1 VLRKR
6 REPEMAEKVRTPAR
20 RAVTIGLVAG
30 VLGIYL
36 VATGNVLRFHTR
48 NVLTNAEGDGLLQL
62 SYTFLLVVVLAA
74 GYWAS
79 RVSSEQRPEPAA
91 VLGLGALSGAVA
103 GALLFLFVA
112 VMKALIAQGLIVSE
126 ILSEIRGVLLDDIL
140 LFGQGL
146 APGALFLIG
155 GGGVLG
161 ALAASLHLLNRTNRR
176 PLFIGLVA
184 ALLVSMLEP
193 ILRLILSG
201 LGLQTDWLYKGRGLT
216 VIGAIVVFI
225 VAAAIAAAWTRR
237 GDRVRKRV
245 EDLPTQQR
253 KTLRL
258 VTLTLFVLFLLVLPQ
273 LAGLRVSEV
282 LTTVLIYVLLGLGL
296 NIVVGYAGLLD
307 LGYVAF
313 FAVGA
318 YGIAIFTFRSS
329 FLVSESGVGVTSL
342 QIADTGYTNFWVAL
356 PFVVIIAVIIGLLI
370 GAPVLRLRGDYL
382 AIVTLGFG
390 EIIRVLVQSD
400 WLDPWLGGA
409 QGIIAPSDIPPAAW
423 ELRKPQNLYYIIL
436 VFCLLA
442 AFISYRLVNS
452 RVGRAWAAMR
462 EDESVAEAMG
472 ISVIKYKLLAF
483 GIGAGIASLGGA
495 FFAAKIGSVFPN
507 SFKLIVSINV
517 LAVIILGGMG
527 SIPGVIVGAIVLV
540 ALPELLRE
548 FAEYRLLFYGAILVA
563 IMILKPE
570 GLVPN
575 KRRVRELHEIE
586 AEEAQFAKRTG
597 GETAAPVVTGGSD
610 GGEKE

>member
-1 VLRKR
+1 V
-6 REPEMAEKVRTPAR
+6 AEKVRTPAR

-30 VLGIYL
+30 VVGIYL
-36 VATGNVLRFHTR
+36 AATGNLDRFHER
-48 NVLTNAEGDGLLQL
+48 NVITTAAGEGLLQL
-62 SYTFLLVVVLAA
+62 SYTFLLLAVLAA
-74 GYWAS
+74 GYRAA
-79 RVSSEQRPEPAA
+79 RVFSERQPDPAGT
-91 VLGLGALSGAVA
+91 VGLGALTGAVA
-103 GALLFLFVA
+103 GAMIVLFVA
-112 VMKALIAQGLIVSE
+112 AMKALIAQELQVSD
-126 ILSEIRGVLLDDIL
+126 ILVEVRTELLDEIL
-140 LFGQGL
+140 LFGQSL
-146 APGALFLIG
+146 GAGAALLIG
-155 GGGVLG
+155 GGAILG
-161 ALAASLHLLNRTNRR
+161 ALAASLHLLDRRNRR
-176 PLFIGLVA
+176 PLLIGLLA
-184 ALLVSMLEP
+184 TLLVSMMEP
-193 ILRLILSG
+193 FLRVILNG
-201 LGLQTDWLYKGRGLT
+201 LKVETDWLYKGRGLT
-216 VIGAIVVFI
+216 VTGAIVVFV
-225 VAAAIAAAWTRR
+225 VATGLATAWTRR
-237 GDRVRKRV
+237 GSLVRQRVR
-245 EDLPTQQR
+245 ELPTQQR

-258 VTLTLFVLFLLVLPQ
+258 VSLALFVLFLLVLPQ

-318 YGIAIFTFRSS
+318 YGMAIFTFRSS

-342 QIADTGYTNFWVAL
+342 QIAEKGFTNFWVAL
-356 PFVVIIAVIIGLLI
+356 PFVVIIAVIVGVLI

-409 QGIIAPSDIPPAAW
+409 QGIIAPSPIPPAGW
-423 ELRKPQNLYYIIL
+423 ELRKPANLYYLIL
-436 VFCLLA
+436 VACLLA

-483 GIGAGIASLGGA
+483 AIGAGIACLGGA

-527 SIPGVIVGAIVLV
+527 SIPGVIVGSIVLV

-563 IMILKPE
+563 IMIFKPE

-586 AEEAQFAKRTG
+586 AEEVQFAKRVG
-597 GETAAPVVTGGSD
+597 GDTAPPVVTGGAD
-610 GGEKE
+610 GGEKK

>member
-1 VLRKR
+1 V
-6 REPEMAEKVRTPAR
+6 AEKVRTPAR

-30 VLGIYL
+30 VVGIYL
-36 VATGNVLRFHTR
+36 AATGNILRFHTR
-48 NVLTNAEGDGLLQL
+48 NVLTTADAEGLLQL
-62 SYTFLLVVVLAA
+62 SYTFLLLVVLAA
-74 GYWAS
+74 AYRAS
-79 RVSSEQRPEPAA
+79 RVSSEQRPEPTAT
-91 VLGLGALSGAVA
+91 VGLGALSGAVA
-103 GALLFLFVA
+103 GGLVFLFVA
-112 VMKALIAQGLIVSE
+112 AMKGLIAQELIVSE
-126 ILSEIRGVLLDDIL
+126 ILPEIRGVLLDDIL

-146 APGALFLIG
+146 SLGGVLLVG
-155 GGGVLG
+155 GGTALG
-161 ALAASLHLLNRTNRR
+161 ALAASLHFLDRQNRR
-176 PLFIGLVA
+176 PLLIGLLA
-184 ALLVSMLEP
+184 TLLVSMMEP
-193 ILRLILSG
+193 FLRVILSG
-201 LGLQTDWLYKGRGLT
+201 LGLGTVWLYRGRGLT
-216 VIGAIVVFI
+216 VTGAIVVF
-225 VAAAIAAAWTRR
+225 AIAIGVATAWTRR
-237 GDRVRKRV
+237 GSHVRKRV
-245 EDLPTQQR
+245 RELPAQQR
-253 KTLRL
+253 KLLRGSSL
-258 VTLTLFVLFLLVLPQ
+258 ALFVLFLLVLPQ

-318 YGIAIFTFRSS
+318 YAVAILTFRSS
-329 FLVSESGVGVTSL
+329 FLVSESGVGVTQL
-342 QIADTGYTNFWVAL
+342 QIAEKGFTNFWVAL
-356 PFVVIIAVIIGLLI
+356 PFVVIIAVIIGVLI

-409 QGIIAPSDIPPAAW
+409 QGIIAPSPIPPAGL
-423 ELRKPQNLYYIIL
+423 ELRKPENLYYLIL

-442 AFISYRLVNS
+442 AFISYRLVDS

-483 GIGAGIASLGGA
+483 AIGAGVACLGGA
-495 FFAAKIGSVFPN
+495 FFAVKIGSVFPN
-507 SFKLIVSINV
+507 SFKLQVSINV

-540 ALPELLRE
+540 GLPELLRE

-563 IMILKPE
+563 IMIIKPE

-586 AEEAQFAKRTG
+586 AEEVQFAKRA
-597 GETAAPVVTGGSD
+597 GEDTAPPVVTGGGE
-610 GGEKE
+610 GGEKK

>member
-1 VLRKR
+1 
-6 REPEMAEKVRTPAR
+6 MAEKVRTPTR

-30 VLGIYL
+30 VVGIYL
-36 VATGNVLRFHTR
+36 AATGNVLRFHTR

-103 GALLFLFVA
+103 GALIFLFVA

-146 APGALFLIG
+146 GPGALFLIG
-155 GGGVLG
+155 GGAVLG
-161 ALAASLHLLNRTNRR
+161 ALAASLHLLDRTNRR

-201 LGLQTDWLYKGRGLT
+201 LGLDTDWLYKGRGLT

-237 GDRVRKRV
+237 GSLVRERVR
-245 EDLPTQQR
+245 ELPAPRR
-253 KTLRL
+253 KVLRGGSL
-258 VTLTLFVLFLLVLPQ
+258 ALFIVFLLVLPL

-342 QIADTGYTNFWVAL
+342 QIAEKGYTNFWVAL

-409 QGIIAPSDIPPAAW
+409 QGIIAPSEIPPAAW

-586 AEEAQFAKRTG
+586 ADEAQFAKRAG
-597 GETAAPVVTGGSD
+597 HEDSPAPVVTAAEGT
-610 GGEKE
+610 EKE

>member
-1 VLRKR
+1 
-6 REPEMAEKVRTPAR
+6 
-20 RAVTIGLVAG
+20 LVAG
-30 VLGIYL
+30 VVGIYL
-36 VATGNVLRFHTR
+36 AATGNILRFHTR
-48 NVLTNAEGDGLLQL
+48 NVLTTADGDGLLQL
-62 SYTFLLVVVLAA
+62 SYTFLLLVVLAA
-74 GYWAS
+74 GYRAS
-79 RVSSEQRPEPAA
+79 RGSPERRPDPARTI
-91 VLGLGALSGAVA
+91 GLGALTGAVA
-103 GALLFLFVA
+103 GALIVLFVA
-112 VMKALIAQGLIVSE
+112 AMKALIAQELQVSE
-126 ILSEIRGVLLDDIL
+126 ILVEVRKGLLDDIL

-146 APGALFLIG
+146 GLGAVLLIG
-155 GGGVLG
+155 GGAALG
-161 ALAASLHLLNRTNRR
+161 ALASSLHFMDRRNRR
-176 PLFIGLVA
+176 PLLIGLVA
-184 ALLVSMLEP
+184 TLLVSMMEPFLRVILE
-193 ILRLILSG
+193 G

-216 VIGAIVVFI
+216 VTGAIVVFI
-225 VAAAIAAAWTRR
+225 VVTALAAAWARR
-237 GDRVRKRV
+237 GSLVRERVR
-245 EDLPTQQR
+245 ELPAQR
-253 KTLRL
+253 RKVLRGSSL
-258 VTLTLFVLFLLVLPQ
+258 ALLILFLLALPQ

-318 YGIAIFTFRSS
+318 YAMAIFTFRSS
-329 FLVSESGVGVTSL
+329 FLVSESGVGVGTLDIAEKGFTS
-342 QIADTGYTNFWVAL
+342 FWVAL
-356 PFVVIIAVIIGLLI
+356 PFVVILAVIIGVLI

-390 EIIRVLVQSD
+390 EIIRVLVQSN

-409 QGIIAPSDIPPAAW
+409 QGIIAPSPIPPAGL
-423 ELRKPQNLYYIIL
+423 ELRKPANLYYLIL
-436 VFCLLA
+436 IACLLA

-483 GIGAGIASLGGA
+483 AMGAAIACLGGA
-495 FFAAKIGSVFPN
+495 FFAVKIGSVFPG
-507 SFKLIVSINV
+507 SFKLQVSINV

-527 SIPGVIVGAIVLV
+527 SIPGVIVGSLVLV

-586 AEEAQFAKRTG
+586 AEEAQFAKRAG
-597 GETAAPVVTGGSD
+597 EETAAPVVTGGAD

>member
-1 VLRKR
+1 
-6 REPEMAEKVRTPAR
+6 MAEKVRTPAR
-20 RAVTIGLVAG
+20 RAITIGLVAG
-30 VLGIYL
+30 VVGIYL
-36 VATGNVLRFHTR
+36 AATGNILRFHTR
-48 NVLTNAEGDGLLQL
+48 NVLTTADGEGLLQL
-62 SYTFLLVVVLAA
+62 SYTFLLLVVLVA
-74 GYWAS
+74 GYLAS
-79 RVSSEQRPEPAA
+79 RFSSERRPEPAA
-91 VLGLGALSGAVA
+91 TLGLGALSGAVA
-103 GALLFLFVA
+103 GGLLFLFVA
-112 VMKALIAQGLIVSE
+112 AMKGLIAQELIVSE
-126 ILSEIRGVLLDDIL
+126 IMPEIRGVLLDDIL
-140 LFGQGL
+140 LFGQGMGL
-146 APGALFLIG
+146 GAVFLIG
-155 GGGVLG
+155 GGAALG
-161 ALAASLHLLNRTNRR
+161 ALAASLHLLDRRNRR
-176 PLFIGLVA
+176 PIFTGLLST
-184 ALLVSMLEP
+184 LLVSMMEP
-193 ILRLILSG
+193 FLRVILSG
-201 LGLQTDWLYKGRGLT
+201 LGLETDWLYEGGGLT
-216 VIGAIVVFI
+216 VTGAIVVFV
-225 VAAAIAAAWTRR
+225 VAAGLSAAWTRR
-237 GDRVRKRV
+237 GDVVRTRVR
-245 EDLPTQQR
+245 ELPAQQR
-253 KTLRL
+253 KVLRGGSLAL
-258 VTLTLFVLFLLVLPQ
+258 VIVLLLVLPR

-318 YGIAIFTFRSS
+318 YGIAILTFRSS
-329 FLVSESGVGVTSL
+329 FLVSESGIGVAQLDLGEKGFTS
-342 QIADTGYTNFWVAL
+342 FWIAL
-356 PFVVIIAVIIGLLI
+356 PFVVIIAVIIGVLI

-390 EIIRVLVQSD
+390 EIIRVLVASD
-400 WLDPWLGGA
+400 WLRPWLGGA
-409 QGIIAPSDIPPAAW
+409 QGIIAPSPIPPAGW
-423 ELRKPQNLYYIIL
+423 ELRKPENLYYLIL
-436 VFCLLA
+436 VACLLA

-483 GIGAGIASLGGA
+483 AIGAGIACLGGA

-507 SFKLIVSINV
+507 SFRLQVSINV

-527 SIPGVIVGAIVLV
+527 SIPGVIVGSLVLV

-586 AEEAQFAKRTG
+586 PEEAQFAKRVG
-597 GETAAPVVTGGSD
+597 GDTAPPVVTGGGD
-610 GGEKE
+610 GGEKK

>member
-1 VLRKR
+1 
-6 REPEMAEKVRTPAR
+6 
-20 RAVTIGLVAG
+20 LVAG
-30 VLGIYL
+30 VVGIYL
-36 VATGNVLRFHTR
+36 AATGNILRFHTR
-48 NVLTNAEGDGLLQL
+48 NVLTTADGDGLLQL
-62 SYTFLLVVVLAA
+62 SYTFLLLVVLAA
-74 GYWAS
+74 GYRAS
-79 RVSSEQRPEPAA
+79 RGSPERRPDPARTI
-91 VLGLGALSGAVA
+91 GLGALTGAVA
-103 GALLFLFVA
+103 GALIVLFVA
-112 VMKALIAQGLIVSE
+112 AMKALIAQELQVSE
-126 ILSEIRGVLLDDIL
+126 ILVEVRKGLLDDIL

-146 APGALFLIG
+146 GLGAVLLIG
-155 GGGVLG
+155 GGAALG
-161 ALAASLHLLNRTNRR
+161 ALASSLHFMDRRNRR
-176 PLFIGLVA
+176 PLLIGLVA
-184 ALLVSMLEP
+184 TLLVSMMEPFLRVILE
-193 ILRLILSG
+193 G

-216 VIGAIVVFI
+216 VTGAIVVFI
-225 VAAAIAAAWTRR
+225 VVTALAAAWARR
-237 GDRVRKRV
+237 GSLVRERVR
-245 EDLPTQQR
+245 ELPAQR
-253 KTLRL
+253 RKVLRGSSL
-258 VTLTLFVLFLLVLPQ
+258 ALLILFLLALPQ

-318 YGIAIFTFRSS
+318 YAMAIFTFRSS
-329 FLVSESGVGVTSL
+329 FLVSESGVGVGTLDIAEKGFTS
-342 QIADTGYTNFWVAL
+342 FWVAL
-356 PFVVIIAVIIGLLI
+356 PFVVILAVIIGVLI

-390 EIIRVLVQSD
+390 EIIRVLVQSN

-409 QGIIAPSDIPPAAW
+409 QGIIAPSPIPPAGL
-423 ELRKPQNLYYIIL
+423 ELRKPANLYYLIL
-436 VFCLLA
+436 IACLLA

-483 GIGAGIASLGGA
+483 AMGAAIACLGGA
-495 FFAAKIGSVFPN
+495 FFAVKIGSVFPG
-507 SFKLIVSINV
+507 SFKLQVSINV

-527 SIPGVIVGAIVLV
+527 SIPGVIVGSLVLV

-563 IMILKPE
+563 IMIPKPE

-586 AEEAQFAKRTG
+586 AEEAQFAKRAG
-597 GETAAPVVTGGSD
+597 EETAAPVVTGGAN

>member
-1 VLRKR
+1 V
-6 REPEMAEKVRTPAR
+6 AEKVRTPAR

-30 VLGIYL
+30 VVGIYL
-36 VATGNVLRFHTR
+36 AATGNILRFHTR
-48 NVLTNAEGDGLLQL
+48 NVLTTADGEGLLQL
-62 SYTFLLVVVLAA
+62 SYTFLLLVVLAA
-74 GYWAS
+74 GYRAS
-79 RVSSEQRPEPAA
+79 RVSSDQRPEPAA
-91 VLGLGALSGAVA
+91 ALGLGALSGAVA
-103 GALLFLFVA
+103 GGLIFLFIA
-112 VMKALIAQGLIVSE
+112 AMKGLIAQELIVSE
-126 ILSEIRGVLLDDIL
+126 ILTEIRGVLLDDIL
-140 LFGQGL
+140 LFGQGVGL
-146 APGALFLIG
+146 GGVLLIG
-155 GGGVLG
+155 GGAGLG
-161 ALAASLHLLNRTNRR
+161 ALASSLHLLDRQNRR
-176 PLFIGLVA
+176 PLLIGLVA

-193 ILRLILSG
+193 FLRVILSG
-201 LGLQTDWLYKGRGLT
+201 LGLETDWLYKGRGLT
-216 VIGAIVVFI
+216 VTGAIVVFI
-225 VAAAIAAAWTRR
+225 VVTALVAAWTRR
-237 GDRVRKRV
+237 GSLVRERVR
-245 EDLPTQQR
+245 DLPAQQR
-253 KTLRL
+253 KVLRGSTLA
-258 VTLTLFVLFLLVLPQ
+258 LFILFLLVLPL

-342 QIADTGYTNFWVAL
+342 QIAEKGFTNFWVAL
-356 PFVVIIAVIIGLLI
+356 PFVVIIAVIVGVLI

-409 QGIIAPSDIPPAAW
+409 QGIIAPSPIPPASL
-423 ELRKPQNLYYIIL
+423 ELRKPENLYYIIL

-483 GIGAGIASLGGA
+483 AMGAGIACLGGA

-507 SFKLIVSINV
+507 SFKLDVSINV

-527 SIPGVIVGAIVLV
+527 SIPGVIVGALVLV
-540 ALPELLRE
+540 GLPELLRE

-563 IMILKPE
+563 IMIFKPE
-570 GLVPN
+570 GLIPN

-586 AEEAQFAKRTG
+586 AEEAQYAKRAG
-597 GETAAPVVTGGSD
+597 EETAPPVVTGGAD
-610 GGEKE
+610 GGEKK

>member
-1 VLRKR
+1 
-6 REPEMAEKVRTPAR
+6 MAEKVRTPTR
-20 RAVTIGLVAG
+20 RAVNIGLIAG
-30 VLGIYL
+30 VVGIYL
-36 VATGNVLRFHTR
+36 AATGNILRFHTR
-48 NVLTNAEGDGLLQL
+48 NVLTTADGEGLLRL
-62 SYTFLLVVVLAA
+62 SYTFLLLVVLAA
-74 GYWAS
+74 GYRAS
-79 RVSSEQRPEPAA
+79 RGSPERRPDP
-91 VLGLGALSGAVA
+91 VRTIGLGALTGAVA
-103 GALLFLFVA
+103 GALIALFVA
-112 VMKALIAQGLIVSE
+112 AMKALIAQELQVSE
-126 ILSEIRGVLLDDIL
+126 ILVEVRKGLLDDIL
-140 LFGQGL
+140 VFGQGL
-146 APGALFLIG
+146 GLGAVLLIG
-155 GGGVLG
+155 GGAALG
-161 ALAASLHLLNRTNRR
+161 ALASSLHFMDRRNRR
-176 PLFIGLVA
+176 PLLIGLVA
-184 ALLVSMLEP
+184 TLLVSMMEPFLRVILE
-193 ILRLILSG
+193 G
-201 LGLQTDWLYKGRGLT
+201 LGLQTDWLYEGRGLT
-216 VIGAIVVFI
+216 VTGAIAVFA
-225 VAAAIAAAWTRR
+225 VATALAAAWTRR
-237 GDRVRKRV
+237 GSVVRKRV
-245 EDLPTQQR
+245 RELPTQQR
-253 KTLRL
+253 RVLRGSSIALL
-258 VTLTLFVLFLLVLPQ
+258 VALLLVLPQ

-318 YGIAIFTFRSS
+318 YAMAIFTFRSS
-329 FLVSESGVGVTSL
+329 FLVSESGVGVGTLDIAEKGFTS
-342 QIADTGYTNFWVAL
+342 FWVAL
-356 PFVVIIAVIIGLLI
+356 PFVVILAVIIGVLI

-390 EIIRVLVQSD
+390 EIIRVLVLSD

-409 QGIIAPSDIPPAAW
+409 QGVIAPSEIPPAGL
-423 ELRKPQNLYYIIL
+423 ELRRPQNLYYLIL
-436 VFCLLA
+436 IACLLA

-483 GIGAGIASLGGA
+483 AMGAGIACLGGA
-495 FFAAKIGSVFPN
+495 FFAVKIGSVFPN
-507 SFKLIVSINV
+507 SFKLQVSINV

-527 SIPGVIVGAIVLV
+527 SIPGVIVGSLVLV

-597 GETAAPVVTGGSD
+597 GETAAPVVTGGAD

>member
-1 VLRKR
+1 
-6 REPEMAEKVRTPAR
+6 
-20 RAVTIGLVAG
+20 LVAG
-30 VLGIYL
+30 VVGIYL
-36 VATGNVLRFHTR
+36 AATGNILRFHTR
-48 NVLTNAEGDGLLQL
+48 NVLTTADGDGLLQL
-62 SYTFLLVVVLAA
+62 SYTFLLLVVLAA
-74 GYWAS
+74 GYRAS
-79 RVSSEQRPEPAA
+79 RGSPERRPDPARTI
-91 VLGLGALSGAVA
+91 GLGALTGAVA
-103 GALLFLFVA
+103 GALIVLFVA
-112 VMKALIAQGLIVSE
+112 AMKALIAQELQVSE
-126 ILSEIRGVLLDDIL
+126 ILVEVRKGLLDDIL

-146 APGALFLIG
+146 GLGAVLLIG
-155 GGGVLG
+155 GGAALG
-161 ALAASLHLLNRTNRR
+161 ALASSLHFMDRRNRR
-176 PLFIGLVA
+176 PLLIGLVA
-184 ALLVSMLEP
+184 TLLVSMMEPFLRVILE
-193 ILRLILSG
+193 G
-201 LGLQTDWLYKGRGLT
+201 LGLQTDWLYEGRGLT
-216 VIGAIVVFI
+216 VTGAIAVFA
-225 VAAAIAAAWTRR
+225 VATALAAAWTRR
-237 GDRVRKRV
+237 GSLVRKRV
-245 EDLPTQQR
+245 RELPTQQR
-253 KTLRL
+253 RVLRGSSIA
-258 VTLTLFVLFLLVLPQ
+258 LFVAFLLILPQ

-318 YGIAIFTFRSS
+318 YAMAIFTFRSS
-329 FLVSESGVGVTSL
+329 FLVSESGVGVGTLDIAEKGFTS
-342 QIADTGYTNFWVAL
+342 FWVAL
-356 PFVVIIAVIIGLLI
+356 PFVVILAVIIGVLI

-390 EIIRVLVQSD
+390 EIIRVLVQSN

-409 QGIIAPSDIPPAAW
+409 QGIIAPSPIPPAGLD
-423 ELRKPQNLYYIIL
+423 LRRPQNLYYLIL
-436 VFCLLA
+436 IACLLA

-483 GIGAGIASLGGA
+483 AMGAAIACLGGA
-495 FFAAKIGSVFPN
+495 FFAVKIGSVFPG
-507 SFKLIVSINV
+507 SFKLQVSINV

-527 SIPGVIVGAIVLV
+527 SIPGVIVGSLVLV

-597 GETAAPVVTGGSD
+597 AETAAPVVTGGAD

>member
-1 VLRKR
+1 V
-6 REPEMAEKVRTPAR
+6 AEKVRTPTR

-30 VLGIYL
+30 VVGIYL
-36 VATGNVLRFHTR
+36 AATGNILRFHTR
-48 NVLTNAEGDGLLQL
+48 NVLTNSEGDGLLQL
-62 SYTFLLVVVLAA
+62 SYTFLLLVVLAA
-74 GYWAS
+74 GYRAS
-79 RVSSEQRPEPAA
+79 RVSSDQRPEPAA
-91 VLGLGALSGAVA
+91 TLGLGALSGAVA
-103 GALLFLFVA
+103 GGLLFLFIA
-112 VMKALIAQGLIVSE
+112 AMKALIAQELVVSE
-126 ILSEIRGVLLDDIL
+126 ILTEIRGVLLDDIL

-146 APGALFLIG
+146 GLGGVFLIG
-155 GGGVLG
+155 GGAALG
-161 ALAASLHLLNRTNRR
+161 TVAASLHLVDRLNRR
-176 PLFIGLVA
+176 PLLIGAVA
-184 ALLVSMLEP
+184 ALAVSMLEP
-193 ILRLILSG
+193 ILRVILSG
-201 LGLQTDWLYKGRGLT
+201 LGLETDWLYKGRGLT
-216 VIGAIVVFI
+216 VTGAIVVF
-225 VAAAIAAAWTRR
+225 VVVTALAAAWTRR
-237 GDRVRKRV
+237 GSLVRERVR
-245 EDLPTQQR
+245 ELPAQQR
-253 KTLRL
+253 KTLRGISL
-258 VTLTLFVLFLLVLPQ
+258 ALLVLFLLLLPQ

-329 FLVSESGVGVTSL
+329 FLVSESGVGVGSL
-342 QIADTGYTNFWVAL
+342 HIAEKGFTNFWVAL
-356 PFVVIIAVIIGLLI
+356 PLVVIIAVIIGVLI

-409 QGIIAPSDIPPAAW
+409 QGIIAPSPIPPAAW

-483 GIGAGIASLGGA
+483 AIGAGIACLGGA

-563 IMILKPE
+563 IMIFKPE

-575 KRRVRELHEIE
+575 KRRVRELHEVE
-586 AEEAQFAKRTG
+586 AEEAQFAKRP
-597 GETAAPVVTGGSD
+597 GEDTAPPVVTGGGD
-610 GGEKE
+610 GSEKK

>member
-1 VLRKR
+1 V
-6 REPEMAEKVRTPAR
+6 AEKVRTQTR

-30 VLGIYL
+30 VVGIYL
-36 VATGNVLRFHTR
+36 AATGNILRFHTR
-48 NVLTNAEGDGLLQL
+48 NVLTTADGDGLLQL
-62 SYTFLLVVVLAA
+62 SYTFLLLVVLAA
-74 GYWAS
+74 GYRAS
-79 RVSSEQRPEPAA
+79 RGSPERRPDPARTI
-91 VLGLGALSGAVA
+91 GLGALTGAVA
-103 GALLFLFVA
+103 GALIVLFVA
-112 VMKALIAQGLIVSE
+112 AMKALIAQELQVSE
-126 ILSEIRGVLLDDIL
+126 ILVEVRKGLLDDIL

-146 APGALFLIG
+146 GLGAVLLIG
-155 GGGVLG
+155 GGAALG
-161 ALAASLHLLNRTNRR
+161 ALASSLHFMDRRNRR
-176 PLFIGLVA
+176 PLLIGLVA
-184 ALLVSMLEP
+184 TLLVSMMEPFLRVILE
-193 ILRLILSG
+193 G

-216 VIGAIVVFI
+216 VTGAIVVFI
-225 VAAAIAAAWTRR
+225 VVTALAAAWARR
-237 GDRVRKRV
+237 GSLVRERVR
-245 EDLPTQQR
+245 ELPAQR
-253 KTLRL
+253 RKVLRGSSL
-258 VTLTLFVLFLLVLPQ
+258 ALLILFLLALPQ

-318 YGIAIFTFRSS
+318 YAMAIFTFRSS
-329 FLVSESGVGVTSL
+329 FLVSESGVGVGTLDIAEKGFTS
-342 QIADTGYTNFWVAL
+342 FWVAL
-356 PFVVIIAVIIGLLI
+356 PFVVILAVIIGVLI

-390 EIIRVLVQSD
+390 EIIRVLVQSN

-409 QGIIAPSDIPPAAW
+409 QGIIAPSPIPPAGL
-423 ELRKPQNLYYIIL
+423 ELRKPANLYYLIL
-436 VFCLLA
+436 IACLLA

-483 GIGAGIASLGGA
+483 AMGAAIACLGGA
-495 FFAAKIGSVFPN
+495 FFAVKIGSVFPG
-507 SFKLIVSINV
+507 SFKLQVSINV

-527 SIPGVIVGAIVLV
+527 SIPGVIVGSLVLV

-586 AEEAQFAKRTG
+586 AEEAQFAKRAG
-597 GETAAPVVTGGSD
+597 EETAAPVVTGGAN

>member
-1 VLRKR
+1 V
-6 REPEMAEKVRTPAR
+6 AEKVRTPTR

-30 VLGIYL
+30 VVGIYL
-36 VATGNVLRFHTR
+36 AATGNILRFHTR
-48 NVLTNAEGDGLLQL
+48 NVLTNPEGDGLLQL
-62 SYTFLLVVVLAA
+62 SYTFLLLVVLAA
-74 GYWAS
+74 GYRAS
-79 RVSSEQRPEPAA
+79 RVSSDQRPEPAA
-91 VLGLGALSGAVA
+91 TLGLGALSGAVA
-103 GALLFLFVA
+103 GGLLFLFIA
-112 VMKALIAQGLIVSE
+112 AMKALIAQELVVSE
-126 ILSEIRGVLLDDIL
+126 ILTEIRGVLLDDIL

-146 APGALFLIG
+146 GLGGVFLIAG
-155 GGGVLG
+155 GAALG
-161 ALAASLHLLNRTNRR
+161 TVAASLHLLDRLNRR
-176 PLFIGLVA
+176 PLLIGAVA
-184 ALLVSMLEP
+184 ALAVSMLEP
-193 ILRLILSG
+193 ILRVILSG
-201 LGLQTDWLYKGRGLT
+201 LGLETDWLYKGRGLT
-216 VIGAIVVFI
+216 VTGAIVVF
-225 VAAAIAAAWTRR
+225 VVVTALAAAWTRR
-237 GDRVRKRV
+237 GSLVRERVR
-245 EDLPTQQR
+245 ELPAQQR
-253 KTLRL
+253 KTLRGISL
-258 VTLTLFVLFLLVLPQ
+258 ALLVLFLLLLPQ

-329 FLVSESGVGVTSL
+329 FLVSESGVGVGSL
-342 QIADTGYTNFWVAL
+342 HIAEKGFTNFWVAL
-356 PFVVIIAVIIGLLI
+356 PLVVIIAVIIGVLI

-409 QGIIAPSDIPPAAW
+409 QGIIAPSPIPPAAW

-483 GIGAGIASLGGA
+483 AIGAGIACLGGA

-563 IMILKPE
+563 IMIFKPE
-570 GLVPN
+570 GLLPN

-586 AEEAQFAKRTG
+586 AEEAQFAKRAG
-597 GETAAPVVTGGSD
+597 DDTAAPVVTGGAD
-610 GGEKE
+610 GGEKA

>member
-1 VLRKR
+1 
-6 REPEMAEKVRTPAR
+6 MAEKVRTPAR

-30 VLGIYL
+30 VVGIYL
-36 VATGNVLRFHTR
+36 AATGNILRFHTR
-48 NVLTNAEGDGLLQL
+48 NVLTTADGEGLLQL
-62 SYTFLLVVVLAA
+62 SYTFLLLVVLAA
-74 GYWAS
+74 GYRAS
-79 RVSSEQRPEPAA
+79 RVSPERRLEPTAT
-91 VLGLGALSGAVA
+91 VGLGALSGAVA
-103 GALLFLFVA
+103 GGLIFLFIA
-112 VMKALIAQGLIVSE
+112 AMKALIAQQLVVSE
-126 ILSEIRGVLLDDIL
+126 IMPEIRGVLLDEIL
-140 LFGQGL
+140 LFGQGVGL
-146 APGALFLIG
+146 GGVLLIG
-155 GGGVLG
+155 GGAGLG
-161 ALAASLHLLNRTNRR
+161 ALASSLHLLDRQNRR
-176 PLFIGLVA
+176 PLLIGLVA

-193 ILRLILSG
+193 FLRVILSG
-201 LGLQTDWLYKGRGLT
+201 LGLETDWLYKGRGLT
-216 VIGAIVVFI
+216 VTGAIVVFI
-225 VAAAIAAAWTRR
+225 VVTALAAAWTRR
-237 GDRVRKRV
+237 GSLVRERVR
-245 EDLPTQQR
+245 DLPAQQR
-253 KTLRL
+253 KVLRGSTLA
-258 VTLTLFVLFLLVLPQ
+258 LFILFLLVLPL

-342 QIADTGYTNFWVAL
+342 QIAEKGFTNFWVAL
-356 PFVVIIAVIIGLLI
+356 PFVVIIAVIVGVLI

-409 QGIIAPSDIPPAAW
+409 QGIIAPSPIPPAGLD
-423 ELRKPQNLYYIIL
+423 LRRPQNLYYLIL
-436 VFCLLA
+436 IACLLA

-483 GIGAGIASLGGA
+483 AMGAGIACLGGA

-507 SFKLIVSINV
+507 SFKLDVSINV

-527 SIPGVIVGAIVLV
+527 SIPGVIVGALVLV
-540 ALPELLRE
+540 GLPELLRE

-563 IMILKPE
+563 IMIFKPE
-570 GLVPN
+570 GLIPN

-586 AEEAQFAKRTG
+586 AEEAQFAKRAEE
-597 GETAAPVVTGGSD
+597 ETAPPVVTGGRD
-610 GGEKE
+610 EGEKK

>member
-1 VLRKR
+1 V
-6 REPEMAEKVRTPAR
+6 AEKVRTPAR
-20 RAVTIGLVAG
+20 RAVTLGLIAG
-30 VLGIYL
+30 VVGIYL
-36 VATGNVLRFHTR
+36 GATGNLLRFHTR
-48 NVLTNAEGDGLLQL
+48 NVLTAPDGEGLLQL
-62 SYTFLLVVVLAA
+62 SYTFLLLVVLAA
-74 GYWAS
+74 AYRAA
-79 RVSSEQRPEPAA
+79 RVAPGQRAEPATA
-91 VLGLGALSGAVA
+91 LGLGAVTGAVA
-103 GALLFLFVA
+103 GGLVFLFVA
-112 VMKALIAQGLIVSE
+112 AMKGLIAQELIVSE
-126 ILSEIRGVLLDDIL
+126 IMPEIRAPLLDDIL

-146 APGALFLIG
+146 GMGAVFLIIG
-155 GGGVLG
+155 GAALG
-161 ALAASLHLLNRTNRR
+161 AIAASLHLLDRNNRR

-193 ILRLILSG
+193 ILRVILG
-201 LGLQTDWLYKGRGLT
+201 ELGLETDWLYKGRGLT
-216 VIGAIVVFI
+216 VIGAIIVFV

-237 GDRVRKRV
+237 GSQVRTRVR
-245 EDLPTQQR
+245 ELPTQQR

-258 VTLTLFVLFLLVLPQ
+258 VSLILLVLFLLVFPR

-329 FLVSESGVGVTSL
+329 FLVSESGVGVGSL
-342 QIADTGYTNFWVAL
+342 QIADKGFTNFWVAL
-356 PFVVIIAVIIGLLI
+356 PIVVVLAVIIGVLI

-390 EIIRVLVQSD
+390 EIIRVLVQSN

-409 QGIIAPSDIPPAAW
+409 QGIIAPSDIPPAGL
-423 ELRKPQNLYYIIL
+423 ELRQPQNLYYLIL
-436 VFCLLA
+436 AFCLLA

-452 RVGRAWAAMR
+452 RIGRAWAAMR

-483 GIGAGIASLGGA
+483 AIGAGIASLGGA

-527 SIPGVIVGAIVLV
+527 SIPGVVVGAIVLV

-548 FAEYRLLFYGAILVA
+548 FAEYRLLFYGAILMA

-575 KRRVRELHEIE
+575 KRRVRELHEVE
-586 AEEAQFAKRTG
+586 AEEAQFARRTG
-597 GETAAPVVTGGSD
+597 DEDSPAPVVTAAD
-610 GGEKE
+610 GDENR

>member
-1 VLRKR
+1 
-6 REPEMAEKVRTPAR
+6 
-20 RAVTIGLVAG
+20 LVAG
-30 VLGIYL
+30 VVGIYL
-36 VATGNVLRFHTR
+36 AATGNILRFHTR
-48 NVLTNAEGDGLLQL
+48 NVLTTADGDGLLQL
-62 SYTFLLVVVLAA
+62 SYTFLLLVVLAA
-74 GYWAS
+74 GYRAS
-79 RVSSEQRPEPAA
+79 RGSPERRPDPARTI
-91 VLGLGALSGAVA
+91 GLGALTGAVA
-103 GALLFLFVA
+103 GALIVLFVA
-112 VMKALIAQGLIVSE
+112 AMKALIAQELQVSE
-126 ILSEIRGVLLDDIL
+126 ILVEVRKGLLDDIL

-146 APGALFLIG
+146 GLGAVLLIG
-155 GGGVLG
+155 GGAALG
-161 ALAASLHLLNRTNRR
+161 ALASSLHFMDRRNRR
-176 PLFIGLVA
+176 PLLIGLVA
-184 ALLVSMLEP
+184 TLLVSMMEPFLRVILE
-193 ILRLILSG
+193 G

-216 VIGAIVVFI
+216 VTGAIVVFI
-225 VAAAIAAAWTRR
+225 VVTALAAAWARR
-237 GDRVRKRV
+237 GSLVRERVR
-245 EDLPTQQR
+245 ELPAQR
-253 KTLRL
+253 RKVLRGSSL
-258 VTLTLFVLFLLVLPQ
+258 ALLILFLLALPQ

-318 YGIAIFTFRSS
+318 YAMAIFTFRSS
-329 FLVSESGVGVTSL
+329 FLVSESGVGVGTLDIAEKGFTS
-342 QIADTGYTNFWVAL
+342 FWVAL
-356 PFVVIIAVIIGLLI
+356 PFVVILAVIIGVLI

-390 EIIRVLVQSD
+390 EIIRVLVQSN

-409 QGIIAPSDIPPAAW
+409 QGIIAPSPIPPAGL
-423 ELRKPQNLYYIIL
+423 ELRKPANLYYLIL
-436 VFCLLA
+436 IACLLA

-483 GIGAGIASLGGA
+483 AMGAAIACLGGA
-495 FFAAKIGSVFPN
+495 FFAVKIGSVFPG
-507 SFKLIVSINV
+507 SFKLQVSINV

-527 SIPGVIVGAIVLV
+527 SIPGVIVGSLVLV

-586 AEEAQFAKRTG
+586 AEEAQFAKRAG
-597 GETAAPVVTGGSD
+597 EETAAPVVTGGAN